1 MISFISASHAIYLLI
16 FMRPSLFH
24 VVVDTDDT
32 ASKVLEVMLK
42 EKTGRVTFMPLN
54 RLKPK
59 PVTFPQA
66 PDAIPLIDKLKFDEL
81 HRKAFQQ
88 VFGKTCVCKDLT
100 VAAAYV
106 RSHNLNTI
114 TLDGDKVDRK
124 GALTGGY
131 HDVRRSRIEGVRAV
145 KSWGEKY
152 EKNAG
157 RLQEVK
163 REISRLEQDITRVVG
178 QMQVA
183 SAQRN
188 AVQSSR
194 EPLLQEGAALEE
206 ERRQL
211 EEKIQRVE
219 LDGEN
224 VELEIESLKQ
234 RLVDYEREL
243 ASPMADQL
251 TADEVKETE
260 RLGKQVDR
268 SKQTLL
274 DLVHRRNDVS
284 PSSVFLNHL

>member
-1 MISFISASHAIYLLI
+1 MSS
-16 FMRPSLFH
+16 SLFH
-24 VVVDTDDT
+24 VVVDTDET
-32 ASKVLEVMLK
+32 ASKVLDVMLK

-59 PVTFPQA
+59 PVAFPQA

-152 EKNAG
+152 ERNAS

-163 REISRLEQDITRVVG
+163 ADITKLEQDITRVVG

-188 AVQSSR
+188 AAQASR
-194 EPLLQEGAALEE
+194 EPLLQEGAVLEE
-206 ERRQL
+206 EREQL
-211 EEKIQRVE
+211 KERIERVK
-219 LDGEN
+219 LDSEN
-224 VELEIESLKQ
+224 VELETQSLKQ
-234 RLVDYEREL
+234 RLADYEREL
-243 ASPMADQL
+243 SSPMSDQL
-251 TADEVKETE
+251 TADEVKETDG
-260 RLGKQVDR
+260 LGKQVDR
-268 SKQTLL
+268 SQQALL
-274 DLVHRRNDVS
+274 DLVRRKNQVCLSLLLAVIDMFVMS
-284 PSSVFLNHL
+284 FAYSWENVKLL

>member
-1 MISFISASHAIYLLI
+1 
-16 FMRPSLFH
+16 
-24 VVVDTDDT
+24 
-32 ASKVLEVMLK
+32 MLK

-59 PVTFPQA
+59 PAAFPQA

-81 HRKAFQQ
+81 YQKAFQQ

-131 HDVRRSRIEGVRAV
+131 HDVRRSRIEGIRAV

-152 EKNAG
+152 EKNAS

-163 REISRLEQDITRVVG
+163 AEIAKLEQDITRVVG
-178 QMQVA
+178 QIQVA

-188 AVQSSR
+188 AAQASR
-194 EPLLQEGAALEE
+194 EPLLQEGAVLEE
-206 ERRQL
+206 EKQNL
-211 EEKIQRVE
+211 KEKIQKAE
-219 LDGEN
+219 MDGEN
-224 VELEIESLKQ
+224 VELEMESLKQ
-234 RLVDYEREL
+234 RLIDYEREL

-251 TADEVKETE
+251 TADEVKETDN
-260 RLGKQVDR
+260 LGKQVDR
-268 SKQTLL
+268 SKKALL
-274 DLVHRRNDVS
+274 ELVRKKNQVCL
-284 PSSVFLNHL
+284 PSSLNPQERLLRNYSSANAKL